1 MQLVERN
8 FSSAQVAAAAVCPWG
23 NLSFGYQTIIF
34 REFPIF
40 YAFHH
45 WILIRLFLKE
55 TRFYIFLSR
64 QKFLFALL
72 IFFKG

>member
-34 REFPIF
+34 REF
-40 YAFHH
+40 
-45 WILIRLFLKE
+45 LCLSSLDSDSSFLK
-55 TRFYIFLSR
+55 RNKILYFS
-64 QKFLFALL
+64 
-72 IFFKG
+72 